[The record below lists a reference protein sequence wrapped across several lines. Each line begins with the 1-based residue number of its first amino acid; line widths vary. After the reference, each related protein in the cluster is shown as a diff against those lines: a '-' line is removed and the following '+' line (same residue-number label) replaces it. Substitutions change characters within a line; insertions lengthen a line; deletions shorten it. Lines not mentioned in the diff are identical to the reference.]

1 MYNASLKSNFNHLN
15 KKVIIM
21 DYSQLFTTLNKN
33 NNINNI
39 DTEELVNVWFAEQK
53 QDQAFK
59 DLQEIMFLVD
69 SLSSSGQM
77 TLDQIISKIKE
88 SK

>member
-1 MYNASLKSNFNHLN
+1 
-15 KKVIIM
+15 M

-39 DTEELVNVWFAEQK
+39 DTEELVNGWFADQK

>member
-1 MYNASLKSNFNHLN
+1 MN
-15 KKVIIM
+15 
-21 DYSQLFTTLNKN
+21 YSQLFTNLNKN

-39 DTEELVNVWFAEQK
+39 DAEELVNAWFADQK
-53 QDQAFK
+53 QDQAFR

-88 SK
+88 SQ

>member
-1 MYNASLKSNFNHLN
+1 
-15 KKVIIM
+15 M
-21 DYSQLFTTLNKN
+21 DYSQLFTNLNKN

-39 DTEELVNVWFAEQK
+39 NTKELVNGWFAEQK

-77 TLDQIISKIKE
+77 TLDQIISKLKE

>member
-1 MYNASLKSNFNHLN
+1 
-15 KKVIIM
+15 M

-39 DTEELVNVWFAEQK
+39 DTDELVNSWFSDQK

>member
-1 MYNASLKSNFNHLN
+1 MN
-15 KKVIIM
+15 
-21 DYSQLFTTLNKN
+21 YSQLFTTLNKN

-39 DTEELVNVWFAEQK
+39 DTKELVNGWFAEQK

-69 SLSSSGQM
+69 SLSTSGQM

-88 SK
+88 SQ

>member
-1 MYNASLKSNFNHLN
+1 MN
-15 KKVIIM
+15 
-21 DYSQLFTTLNKN
+21 YSQLFTTLNKN

-77 TLDQIISKIKE
+77 TLDQIISKLKE

>member
-1 MYNASLKSNFNHLN
+1 
-15 KKVIIM
+15 M

>member
-1 MYNASLKSNFNHLN
+1 
-15 KKVIIM
+15 M
-21 DYSQLFTTLNKN
+21 DYSQLFTNLNKN

-39 DTEELVNVWFAEQK
+39 DTEELVNGWFADQK
-53 QDQAFK
+53 QDQAFR

-77 TLDQIISKIKE
+77 TLDQIIFKLKE
-88 SK
+88 SQ

>member
-1 MYNASLKSNFNHLN
+1 
-15 KKVIIM
+15 M
-21 DYSQLFTTLNKN
+21 DYSQLFTNLNKN

-39 DTEELVNVWFAEQK
+39 DTEELVNGWFSDQK

-77 TLDQIISKIKE
+77 TLDQIISKLKE

>member
-1 MYNASLKSNFNHLN
+1 
-15 KKVIIM
+15 M
-21 DYSQLFTTLNKN
+21 DYSQLFTNLNKN

-39 DTEELVNVWFAEQK
+39 DTEELVNGWFADQK

-77 TLDQIISKIKE
+77 TLDQIISKLKE

>member
-1 MYNASLKSNFNHLN
+1 
-15 KKVIIM
+15 M

-77 TLDQIISKIKE
+77 TLDQIISKLKE

>member
-1 MYNASLKSNFNHLN
+1 
-15 KKVIIM
+15 M
-21 DYSQLFTTLNKN
+21 DYSQLFTNLNKN

-69 SLSSSGQM
+69 SLSTSGQM

-88 SK
+88 SNNA

>member
-1 MYNASLKSNFNHLN
+1 MY
-15 KKVIIM
+15 
-21 DYSQLFTTLNKN
+21 YSQLFTTLNKN

-69 SLSSSGQM
+69 SLSTSGQM

-88 SK
+88 SQ

>member
-1 MYNASLKSNFNHLN
+1 
-15 KKVIIM
+15 M
-21 DYSQLFTTLNKN
+21 DYSQLFTNLNKN

-39 DTEELVNVWFAEQK
+39 DTEELVNGWFADQK

>member
-1 MYNASLKSNFNHLN
+1 
-15 KKVIIM
+15 M
-21 DYSQLFTTLNKN
+21 DYSQLFTNLNKN

-39 DTEELVNVWFAEQK
+39 DTEELVNGWFAEQK

-69 SLSSSGQM
+69 SLSTSGQM

-88 SK
+88 SNNA

>member
-1 MYNASLKSNFNHLN
+1 
-15 KKVIIM
+15 M
-21 DYSQLFTTLNKN
+21 DYSQLFTNLNKN

-39 DTEELVNVWFAEQK
+39 DTEELVNGWFAEQK

>member
-1 MYNASLKSNFNHLN
+1 
-15 KKVIIM
+15 M
-21 DYSQLFTTLNKN
+21 DYSQLFTNLNKN

-39 DTEELVNVWFAEQK
+39 DTEELVNGWFADQK

-77 TLDQIISKIKE
+77 TLDQIISKINKE
-88 SK
+88 SQ

>member
-1 MYNASLKSNFNHLN
+1 MN
-15 KKVIIM
+15 
-21 DYSQLFTTLNKN
+21 YSQLFTTLNKN

-39 DTEELVNVWFAEQK
+39 DSEELVNGWFADQK

-88 SK
+88 SQ

>member
-1 MYNASLKSNFNHLN
+1 VYNTFLQSSFNHL

-21 DYSQLFTTLNKN
+21 NYSQLFTTLNKN

-39 DTEELVNVWFAEQK
+39 DSEELVNGWFADQK

-88 SK
+88 SQ

>member
-1 MYNASLKSNFNHLN
+1 
-15 KKVIIM
+15 M
-21 DYSQLFTTLNKN
+21 DYSQLFTNLNKN

-39 DTEELVNVWFAEQK
+39 DTKELVNGWFAEQK

-69 SLSSSGQM
+69 SLSTSGQM

-88 SK
+88 SNNA

>member
-1 MYNASLKSNFNHLN
+1 MN
-15 KKVIIM
+15 
-21 DYSQLFTTLNKN
+21 YSQLFTTLNKN

-69 SLSSSGQM
+69 SLSTSGQM

-88 SK
+88 SQ

>member
-1 MYNASLKSNFNHLN
+1 MN
-15 KKVIIM
+15 
-21 DYSQLFTTLNKN
+21 YSQLFTTLNKN

-69 SLSSSGQM
+69 SLSTSGQM

-88 SK
+88 SNNA

>member
-1 MYNASLKSNFNHLN
+1 MYNTFLQSSFNHL

-21 DYSQLFTTLNKN
+21 NYSQLFTTLNKN

-39 DTEELVNVWFAEQK
+39 DTEELVNAWFADQK

>member
-1 MYNASLKSNFNHLN
+1 
-15 KKVIIM
+15 M
-21 DYSQLFTTLNKN
+21 DYSQLFTNLNKN

-39 DTEELVNVWFAEQK
+39 DTKELVNGWFAEQK

-69 SLSSSGQM
+69 SLSTSGQM

-88 SK
+88 SQ

>member
-1 MYNASLKSNFNHLN
+1 
-15 KKVIIM
+15 M
-21 DYSQLFTTLNKN
+21 DYSQLFTNLNKN

>member
-1 MYNASLKSNFNHLN
+1 MN
-15 KKVIIM
+15 
-21 DYSQLFTTLNKN
+21 YSQLFTNLNKN

-39 DTEELVNVWFAEQK
+39 DTEELVNGWFADQK
-53 QDQAFK
+53 QDQAFR

-77 TLDQIISKIKE
+77 TLDQIIFKLKE
-88 SK
+88 SQ

>member
-1 MYNASLKSNFNHLN
+1 
-15 KKVIIM
+15 M

-69 SLSSSGQM
+69 SLSTSGQM

-88 SK
+88 SQ

>member
-1 MYNASLKSNFNHLN
+1 MN
-15 KKVIIM
+15 
-21 DYSQLFTTLNKN
+21 YSQLFTTLNKN

-39 DTEELVNVWFAEQK
+39 DTEELVNGWFEDQK

>member
-1 MYNASLKSNFNHLN
+1 MYNTFLQSSFNHL

-21 DYSQLFTTLNKN
+21 NYSQLFTTLNKN

-39 DTEELVNVWFAEQK
+39 DSEELVNGWFADQK

-88 SK
+88 SQ

>member
-1 MYNASLKSNFNHLN
+1 MN
-15 KKVIIM
+15 
-21 DYSQLFTTLNKN
+21 YSQLFTNLNKN

-39 DTEELVNVWFAEQK
+39 DAEELVNGWFADQK

-88 SK
+88 SQ

>member
-1 MYNASLKSNFNHLN
+1 MYNTFLQSSFNHL

-21 DYSQLFTTLNKN
+21 NYSQLFTNLNKN

-39 DTEELVNVWFAEQK
+39 DAEELVNGWFADQK

>member
-1 MYNASLKSNFNHLN
+1 
-15 KKVIIM
+15 M

-39 DTEELVNVWFAEQK
+39 YTEELVNSWFSDQK

-77 TLDQIISKIKE
+77 TLDQIISKIKA
-88 SK
+88 SVL

>member
-1 MYNASLKSNFNHLN
+1 
-15 KKVIIM
+15 M
-21 DYSQLFTTLNKN
+21 DYSQLFTNLNKN

-39 DTEELVNVWFAEQK
+39 DTEELVNGWFAEQK

-59 DLQEIMFLVD
+59 DLQQIMFLVD

-88 SK
+88 SQ